1 MPYLCKVKWI
11 NQLFIFPIKVY
22 QWVLSPLLG
31 QNCRHE
37 PTCSN
42 YTIEAI
48 RVWGPFRGMW
58 LGIKRISKCHPWGTF
73 GYDPVPKKEK
83 KQDI

>member
-1 MPYLCKVKWI
+1 MLKKV
-11 NQLFIFPIKVY
+11 FILPIKVY
-22 QWVLSPLLG
+22 QWLISPLLG

-42 YTIEAI
+42 YAIEAI
-48 RVWGPFRGMW
+48 REWGVIRGIW

-73 GYDPVPKKEK
+73 GYDPVPLKKKECCK
-83 KQDI
+83 K